1 MRRHSWSKLVMLL
14 AMVLLLGAVPAAAFA
29 GFADVPADAW
39 YAPAVQTCAERGLFQ
54 GTSPTTFSPELSMT
68 RGMFVTVLGRMENI
82 DPTQADASGF
92 MDVPED
98 AYYAGYVGW
107 AARSGIV
114 AGVSD
119 SVFEPERGISRQEI
133 CAIVHRYLVW
143 KDVSL
148 QTVPSAQFADDAQ
161 IAEWAKESVYVCR
174 SAGIV
179 CGVGDNHFA
188 PNVAARRCEAAQ
200 IFKNLL
206 AVLEDALEPQPPVE
220 PEPPVDPEMPVIR
233 YVAHRGY
240 HVQAPENTMPAFAA
254 AAEAG
259 YQFLE
264 SDVHF
269 TKDGVAVLCHDST
282 INATARN
289 ADGSKIV
296 GVKSIQFMTYE
307 ELLQYD
313 FGIAAGEAYRGTRIP
328 TFQEWIAFCREA
340 DVTPYI
346 ELKSRMT
353 TEQVQTLMQLVQEA
367 GMTDRAVWISFTWN
381 LRMLQDVVAANPEA
395 EVGLLSNGLANTTVA
410 MAKTLQ
416 TGQNRVFLDVL
427 HTAVNRLSMQLAAQ
441 AGLEVEAYTVNDAE
455 LADALTS
462 LGVVGITT
470 NTLLPA
476 ATTAEPMQ
484 LQDAEAIVARFAQ
497 DFTMTSELEP

>member
-1 MRRHSWSKLVMLL
+1 MRRHSWPKLVMLL
-14 AMVLLLGAVPAAAFA
+14 VMVLLLGAVPAAAVA

-39 YAPAVQTCAERGLFQ
+39 YAPAVQTCAEQGLFQ
-54 GTSPTTFSPELSMT
+54 GTSPTTFSPEQSMT

-114 AGVSD
+114 VGVSD
-119 SVFEPERGISRQEI
+119 SVFEPERAISRQEI
-133 CAIVHRYLVW
+133 CTIVHRYLGW
-143 KDVSL
+143 KDFSL

-179 CGVGDNHFA
+179 SGMGDNRFA
-188 PNVAARRCEAAQ
+188 PNVTARRCEAAQ

-220 PEPPVDPEMPVIR
+220 PELPVIR

-259 YQFLE
+259 YQFVE

-328 TFQEWIAFCREA
+328 TFREWIAFCREA

-346 ELKSRMT
+346 ELKSSMT
-353 TEQVQTLMQLVQEA
+353 TEQVQTLMQLVEEA

-484 LQDAEAIVARFAQ
+484 LQDAEAIAARFAQ
-497 DFTMTSELEP
+497 DFTMTYELEP

>member
-14 AMVLLLGAVPAAAFA
+14 AVVLLLGAVPAAAFA

-39 YAPAVQTCAERGLFQ
+39 YAPAVQTCTEQGLFQ
-54 GTSPTTFSPELSMT
+54 GTSPTTFSPDLSMT
-68 RGMFVTVLGRMENI
+68 RGMFVTVLGRVENI

-133 CAIVHRYLVW
+133 CTIVHRYLVW

-188 PNVAARRCEAAQ
+188 PNVVTRRCEAAQ

-206 AVLEDALEPQPPVE
+206 AVLKDAPEPQPPVE
-220 PEPPVDPEMPVIR
+220 PEPPVIR
-233 YVAHRGY
+233 YVAHRDY

-328 TFQEWIAFCREA
+328 TFREWIAFCREA

-353 TEQVQTLMQLVQEA
+353 TEQVQTLMQLVEEA
-367 GMTDRAVWISFTWN
+367 GMTDRVVWISFTWN

>member
-1 MRRHSWSKLVMLL
+1 MRRHSWPKLVMLL
-14 AMVLLLGAVPAAAFA
+14 AVVLLLGAVPAAAFA

-39 YAPAVQTCAERGLFQ
+39 YAPAVQTCAEQGLFQ

-119 SVFEPERGISRQEI
+119 SVFEPERSISRQEI
-133 CAIVHRYLVW
+133 CTIVHRYLVW

-148 QTVPSAQFADDAQ
+148 QAVPSAQFADDAQ

-188 PNVAARRCEAAQ
+188 PDVAVRRCEAAQ

-206 AVLEDALEPQPPVE
+206 AVLKDALEPQPPVE
-220 PEPPVDPEMPVIR
+220 PEPPVIR

-254 AAEAG
+254 AVEAG

-328 TFQEWIAFCREA
+328 TFREWIAFCREA

-353 TEQVQTLMQLVQEA
+353 TEQVQTLMQFVEEA

-381 LRMLQDVVAANPEA
+381 LRMLQDVVATNPEA

-476 ATTAEPMQ
+476 ATTAEPMR

>member
-1 MRRHSWSKLVMLL
+1 MRRHFWPKLVMLL
-14 AMVLLLGAVPAAAFA
+14 AVVLLLGAVPAAAFA

-39 YAPAVQTCAERGLFQ
+39 YAPAVQTCAEQGLFQ
-54 GTSPTTFSPELSMT
+54 GTSPTTFSPDLSMT

-133 CAIVHRYLVW
+133 CTIVHRYLVW

-148 QTVPSAQFADDAQ
+148 QTEPSAQFADDAQ

-179 CGVGDNHFA
+179 SGVGDNHFA
-188 PNVAARRCEAAQ
+188 PDVAARRCEAAQ

-206 AVLEDALEPQPPVE
+206 AVLEDALEP
-220 PEPPVDPEMPVIR
+220 EMPVIR

-240 HVQAPENTMPAFAA
+240 HVLAPENTMPAFAA

-307 ELLQYD
+307 QLLQYD

-328 TFQEWIAFCREA
+328 TFQEWIVFCREA

-346 ELKSRMT
+346 ELKSSMT
-353 TEQVQTLMQLVQEA
+353 TEQVQTLMQLVEEA
-367 GMTDRAVWISFTWN
+367 GMTDRVVWISFTWN

-441 AGLEVEAYTVNDAE
+441 AGLEVEVYTVNDAE

>member
-1 MRRHSWSKLVMLL
+1 MRRHFWPKLVMLL
-14 AMVLLLGAVPAAAFA
+14 AVVLLLGAVPAAAFA

-39 YAPAVQTCAERGLFQ
+39 YAPAVQTCAEKGLFQ
-54 GTSPTTFSPELSMT
+54 GTSPTTFSPDLSMT

-107 AARSGIV
+107 AVRSGIV

-133 CAIVHRYLVW
+133 CTIVHRYLVW

-179 CGVGDNHFA
+179 SGVGDNHFA
-188 PNVAARRCEAAQ
+188 PDVAARRCEAAQ

-206 AVLEDALEPQPPVE
+206 AVLEDALEPEPPVE
-220 PEPPVDPEMPVIR
+220 PELPVIR

-259 YQFLE
+259 YQFVE

-307 ELLQYD
+307 QLLQYD

-328 TFQEWIAFCREA
+328 TFREWIAFCREA

-346 ELKSRMT
+346 ELKSSMT
-353 TEQVQTLMQLVQEA
+353 TEQVQTLMQFVEEA

-455 LADALTS
+455 LANALTS

>member
-1 MRRHSWSKLVMLL
+1 MRRHFWPKLVMLL
-14 AMVLLLGAVPAAAFA
+14 AVVLLLGAVPAAAFA

-39 YAPAVQTCAERGLFQ
+39 YAPAVQTCAEQGLFQ

-133 CAIVHRYLVW
+133 CTIVHRYLVW

-148 QTVPSAQFADDAQ
+148 QTVPSARFADDAQ

-179 CGVGDNHFA
+179 SGVGDNHFA

-206 AVLEDALEPQPPVE
+206 AVLKDAPEPQPPVE
-220 PEPPVDPEMPVIR
+220 PELPVIR

-254 AAEAG
+254 AEEAG
-259 YQFLE
+259 YQFME

-328 TFQEWIAFCREA
+328 TFREWIAFCREA

-353 TEQVQTLMQLVQEA
+353 TEQVQTLMQLVEEA
-367 GMTDRAVWISFTWN
+367 GMTDRVVWISFTWN

>member
-14 AMVLLLGAVPAAAFA
+14 VMVLLLGAVPAAAVA

-39 YAPAVQTCAERGLFQ
+39 YAPAVQTCAEQGLFQ
-54 GTSPTTFSPELSMT
+54 GTSPTTFSPEQSMT

-114 AGVSD
+114 IGVSD
-119 SVFEPERGISRQEI
+119 SVFEPERAISRQEI
-133 CAIVHRYLVW
+133 CTIVHRYLGW

-179 CGVGDNHFA
+179 SGMGDNRFA
-188 PNVAARRCEAAQ
+188 PNVTARRCEAAQ

-220 PEPPVDPEMPVIR
+220 PELPVIR

-259 YQFLE
+259 YQFVE

-313 FGIAAGEAYRGTRIP
+313 FGIAAGEAYRGTGIP
-328 TFQEWIAFCREA
+328 TFREWIAFCREA

-346 ELKSRMT
+346 ELKSSMT
-353 TEQVQTLMQLVQEA
+353 TEQVQTLMQLVEEA

-484 LQDAEAIVARFAQ
+484 LQDAEAIAARFAQ
-497 DFTMTSELEP
+497 DFTMTYELEP

>member
-1 MRRHSWSKLVMLL
+1 MLL

-39 YAPAVQTCAERGLFQ
+39 YAPAVQTCAEQGLFQ
-54 GTSPTTFSPELSMT
+54 GTSPTTFSPDLSMT

-92 MDVPED
+92 MDVPEA

-107 AARSGIV
+107 AACSGIV

-133 CAIVHRYLVW
+133 CTIVHRYLVW

-188 PNVAARRCEAAQ
+188 PSVAARRCEAAQ

-206 AVLEDALEPQPPVE
+206 AVLKDALEPE
-220 PEPPVDPEMPVIR
+220 PPVIR

-296 GVKSIQFMTYE
+296 GVTSIQFMTYE

-313 FGIAAGEAYRGTRIP
+313 FGIAAGETYRGTRIP
-328 TFQEWIAFCREA
+328 TFREWIAFCREA

-353 TEQVQTLMQLVQEA
+353 TDQVQTLMQLVEEA

-416 TGQNRVFLDVL
+416 TGHNRVFLDVL

-441 AGLEVEAYTVNDAE
+441 AGLEVEAYIVNDAE

>member
-1 MRRHSWSKLVMLL
+1 MRRHSWSKLVILL
-14 AMVLLLGAVPAAAFA
+14 AVVLLLGAVPAAAFA

-39 YAPAVQTCAERGLFQ
+39 YAPAVQTCAEQGLFQ

-98 AYYAGYVGW
+98 AYYSGYVGW
-107 AARSGIV
+107 AARCGIV

-133 CAIVHRYLVW
+133 CTIVHRYLVW

-179 CGVGDNHFA
+179 SGVGDNHFA
-188 PNVAARRCEAAQ
+188 PDVAARRCEAAQ

-206 AVLEDALEPQPPVE
+206 AVLKDAPEPQPPVE
-220 PEPPVDPEMPVIR
+220 PEPPVIR

-254 AAEAG
+254 AEEAD

-328 TFQEWIAFCREA
+328 TFREWIAFCREA

-353 TEQVQTLMQLVQEA
+353 TEQVQTLMQLVEEA

>member
-1 MRRHSWSKLVMLL
+1 MRRHFWPKLVMLL
-14 AMVLLLGAVPAAAFA
+14 AVVLLLGAVPAAAFA

-39 YAPAVQTCAERGLFQ
+39 YAPAVQTCTEQGLFQ
-54 GTSPTTFSPELSMT
+54 GTSPTTFSPDLSMT

-98 AYYAGYVGW
+98 AYYAGYVSW

-133 CAIVHRYLVW
+133 CTIVHRYLVW

-188 PNVAARRCEAAQ
+188 PNVATRRSEAAQ

-206 AVLEDALEPQPPVE
+206 AVLKDAPEPQPPVE
-220 PEPPVDPEMPVIR
+220 PEPPVIR

-259 YQFLE
+259 YQFME

-313 FGIAAGEAYRGTRIP
+313 FGIAAGEAYRGIRIP
-328 TFQEWIAFCREA
+328 TFREWIAFCREA

-353 TEQVQTLMQLVQEA
+353 TEQVQTLMQLVEEA
-367 GMTDRAVWISFTWN
+367 GMTDRVVWISFTWN

>member
-1 MRRHSWSKLVMLL
+1 MRRHFWSKLVMLL
-14 AMVLLLGAVPAAAFA
+14 AVVLLLGAVPAAAFA

-39 YAPAVQTCAERGLFQ
+39 YAPAVQTCAEQGLFQ
-54 GTSPTTFSPELSMT
+54 GTSPTTFSPDLSMT

-114 AGVSD
+114 AGVSH

-133 CAIVHRYLVW
+133 CTIVHRYLVW

-148 QTVPSAQFADDAQ
+148 QAVPSAQFADDAQ

-179 CGVGDNHFA
+179 SGVGDNHFA

-206 AVLEDALEPQPPVE
+206 AVLKDALE
-220 PEPPVDPEMPVIR
+220 PEPPVEPEMPVIR

-307 ELLQYD
+307 QLLQYD

-328 TFQEWIAFCREA
+328 TFREWIAFCRGA

-353 TEQVQTLMQLVQEA
+353 TEQVQTLMQLVEEA

-395 EVGLLSNGLANTTVA
+395 GVGLLSNGLANTTVA

-416 TGQNRVFLDVL
+416 TGQKRVFLDVL

-476 ATTAEPMQ
+476 ATIAEPMQ

-497 DFTMTSELEP
+497 GFTMTSELEA

>member
-1 MRRHSWSKLVMLL
+1 MRRHFWPKLVMLL
-14 AMVLLLGAVPAAAFA
+14 AVVLLLGAVPAAAFA

-39 YAPAVQTCAERGLFQ
+39 YAPAVQTCTEQGLFQ
-54 GTSPTTFSPELSMT
+54 GTSPNTFSPDLSMT

-119 SVFEPERGISRQEI
+119 SVFKPERGISRQEL
-133 CAIVHRYLVW
+133 CTIVHRYLVW

-188 PNVAARRCEAAQ
+188 PNVATRRCEAAQ

-206 AVLEDALEPQPPVE
+206 AVLKDAPEPQPPVE
-220 PEPPVDPEMPVIR
+220 PEPPVIR

-328 TFQEWIAFCREA
+328 TFREWIAFCREA

-353 TEQVQTLMQLVQEA
+353 TEQVQTLMQLVEEA
-367 GMTDRAVWISFTWN
+367 GMTDHAVWISFTWN

-462 LGVVGITT
+462 LGVDGITT

>member
-1 MRRHSWSKLVMLL
+1 MRRHFWSKLVMLL
-14 AMVLLLGAVPAAAFA
+14 AVVLLLGAVPAAAFA

-39 YAPAVQTCAERGLFQ
+39 YAPAVQTCAEQGLFQ

-133 CAIVHRYLVW
+133 CTIVHRYLVW

-179 CGVGDNHFA
+179 SGVGDNHFA

-206 AVLEDALEPQPPVE
+206 AVLKDALEPQPPVE
-220 PEPPVDPEMPVIR
+220 PEPPVIR

-313 FGIAAGEAYRGTRIP
+313 FGIAAGETYRGTRIP
-328 TFQEWIAFCREA
+328 TFREWIAFCREA

-353 TEQVQTLMQLVQEA
+353 TEQVQTLMQFVEEA
-367 GMTDRAVWISFTWN
+367 GMTDRVVWISFTWN

-455 LADALTS
+455 LAHALTS

>member
-1 MRRHSWSKLVMLL
+1 MRRHFWSKLVMLL

-39 YAPAVQTCAERGLFQ
+39 YAPAVQTCAEKGLFQ
-54 GTSPTTFSPELSMT
+54 GTSPTTFSPDLSMT
-68 RGMFVTVLGRMENI
+68 RGMFVTVLGRVENI

-107 AARSGIV
+107 AARNGIV

-133 CAIVHRYLVW
+133 CTIVHRYLVW

-179 CGVGDNHFA
+179 CGVGDNYFA

-206 AVLEDALEPQPPVE
+206 AVLEDAPEPQPPVE
-220 PEPPVDPEMPVIR
+220 PEMPVIR

-269 TKDGVAVLCHDST
+269 TKDGVAVLCHNST

-328 TFQEWIAFCREA
+328 TFREWIAFCREA

-346 ELKSRMT
+346 ELKSSMT
-353 TEQVQTLMQLVQEA
+353 TEQVQTLMQLVEDA
-367 GMTDRAVWISFTWN
+367 GMTDHAVWISFTWN

-441 AGLEVEAYTVNDAE
+441 AGLEVEVYTVNDAE
-455 LADALTS
+455 LANALTS

>member
-1 MRRHSWSKLVMLL
+1 MRRHSWSKLVILL
-14 AMVLLLGAVPAAAFA
+14 AVVLLLGAVPAAAFA

-39 YAPAVQTCAERGLFQ
+39 YAPAVQTCAEQGLFQ
-54 GTSPTTFSPELSMT
+54 GTSPTTFSPDLSMT

-133 CAIVHRYLVW
+133 CTIVHRYLVW

-148 QTVPSAQFADDAQ
+148 QAVPSAQFADDAQ

-179 CGVGDNHFA
+179 SGVGDNHFA

-206 AVLEDALEPQPPVE
+206 AVLKDALEPKPPVE
-220 PEPPVDPEMPVIR
+220 PEPPVIR

-254 AAEAG
+254 AEEAG

-296 GVKSIQFMTYE
+296 GVKSIQLMTYE

-328 TFQEWIAFCREA
+328 TFREWIAFCREA

-353 TEQVQTLMQLVQEA
+353 TEQVQTLMQLVEEA

-476 ATTAEPMQ
+476 ATAAEPMQ

>member
-14 AMVLLLGAVPAAAFA
+14 AVVLLLGAVPAAAFA

-39 YAPAVQTCAERGLFQ
+39 YTPAVQTCAEQGLFQ
-54 GTSPTTFSPELSMT
+54 GTSPTTFSPDLSMT
-68 RGMFVTVLGRMENI
+68 RSMFVTVLGRMENI

-133 CAIVHRYLVW
+133 CTIVHRYLVW

-206 AVLEDALEPQPPVE
+206 AVLKDALEPE
-220 PEPPVDPEMPVIR
+220 PPVIR

-307 ELLQYD
+307 QLLQYD

-328 TFQEWIAFCREA
+328 TFREWIAFCREA

-346 ELKSRMT
+346 ELKSSMT
-353 TEQVQTLMQLVQEA
+353 TEQVQTLMQLVEEA
-367 GMTDRAVWISFTWN
+367 GMTDHAVWISFTWN

>member
-1 MRRHSWSKLVMLL
+1 MRRHFWPKLVMLL
-14 AMVLLLGAVPAAAFA
+14 AVVLLLGAVPAAAFA
-29 GFADVPADAW
+29 GFTDVPADAL
-39 YAPAVQTCAERGLFQ
+39 YAPAVQTCAEQGLFQ
-54 GTSPTTFSPELSMT
+54 GTSPTTFSPDLSMT

-133 CAIVHRYLVW
+133 CTIVHRYLVW

-179 CGVGDNHFA
+179 SGVGDNHFA
-188 PNVAARRCEAAQ
+188 PDVAARRCEAAQ

-206 AVLEDALEPQPPVE
+206 AVLKDALEPQPPVE
-220 PEPPVDPEMPVIR
+220 PEPPVIR

-328 TFQEWIAFCREA
+328 TFREWIAFCREA

-353 TEQVQTLMQLVQEA
+353 TEQVQTLMQLVEEA

-410 MAKTLQ
+410 MAETLQ

-441 AGLEVEAYTVNDAE
+441 AGLQVEAYTVNDAE

>member
-1 MRRHSWSKLVMLL
+1 
-14 AMVLLLGAVPAAAFA
+14 
-29 GFADVPADAW
+29 
-39 YAPAVQTCAERGLFQ
+39 
-54 GTSPTTFSPELSMT
+54 MT

-119 SVFEPERGISRQEI
+119 SVFEPGRGISRQEI
-133 CAIVHRYLVW
+133 CTIVHRYLVW

-206 AVLEDALEPQPPVE
+206 ALEPQPPVE
-220 PEPPVDPEMPVIR
+220 PEPPVIR

-328 TFQEWIAFCREA
+328 TFREWIAFCREA

-353 TEQVQTLMQLVQEA
+353 TEQVQTLMQLVKEA
-367 GMTDRAVWISFTWN
+367 GMTDRVVWISFTWN

-476 ATTAEPMQ
+476 ATTVEPMQ

>member
-39 YAPAVQTCAERGLFQ
+39 YAPAVQTCAEQGLFQ
-54 GTSPTTFSPELSMT
+54 GTTPTTFSPDLSMT

-92 MDVPED
+92 LDVPED

-119 SVFEPERGISRQEI
+119 SVFEPERSISRQEI
-133 CAIVHRYLVW
+133 CTIVHRYLVW
-143 KDVSL
+143 KDVFL
-148 QTVPSAQFADDAQ
+148 QTEPSAQFADDAQ

-179 CGVGDNHFA
+179 SGVGDNHFA

-206 AVLEDALEPQPPVE
+206 AVLEDAPEPQPPVE
-220 PEPPVDPEMPVIR
+220 PEMPVIR

-259 YQFLE
+259 YQFVE

-269 TKDGVAVLCHDST
+269 TKDGVAVLCHNST

-307 ELLQYD
+307 QLLQYD

-328 TFQEWIAFCREA
+328 TFREWIVFCREA

-346 ELKSRMT
+346 ELKSSMT
-353 TEQVQTLMQLVQEA
+353 TEQVQTLMQLVEEA
-367 GMTDRAVWISFTWN
+367 GMTDRVVWISFTWN

-441 AGLEVEAYTVNDAE
+441 AGLEVEVYTVNDAE

>member
-1 MRRHSWSKLVMLL
+1 MLL
-14 AMVLLLGAVPAAAFA
+14 AVVLLLGAVPAAAFA

-39 YAPAVQTCAERGLFQ
+39 YAPAVQTCAEQGLFQ
-54 GTSPTTFSPELSMT
+54 GTSPTTFSPDLSMT
-68 RGMFVTVLGRMENI
+68 RGMFVTVLGRVENI
-82 DPTQADASGF
+82 DPTQADTSGF

-119 SVFEPERGISRQEI
+119 SVFEPERSISRQEI
-133 CAIVHRYLVW
+133 CTIVHRYLVW

-188 PNVAARRCEAAQ
+188 PDVAARRCEAAQ

-206 AVLEDALEPQPPVE
+206 AVLEDALE
-220 PEPPVDPEMPVIR
+220 PEMPVIR

-254 AAEAG
+254 AVEAG

-307 ELLQYD
+307 QLLQYD

-328 TFQEWIAFCREA
+328 TFREWIAFCREA

-346 ELKSRMT
+346 ELKSSMT
-353 TEQVQTLMQLVQEA
+353 TEQVQTLMQLVEEA
-367 GMTDRAVWISFTWN
+367 GMTDHAVWISFTWN

-455 LADALTS
+455 LANALTS

-476 ATTAEPMQ
+476 ATAAEPMQ

>member
-1 MRRHSWSKLVMLL
+1 MRRHFWSKLVMLL
-14 AMVLLLGAVPAAAFA
+14 AVVLLLGAVPAAAFA

-39 YAPAVQTCAERGLFQ
+39 YAPAVQTCAERGLIQ

-98 AYYAGYVGW
+98 AYYADYVGW

-133 CAIVHRYLVW
+133 CTIVHRYLVW

-206 AVLEDALEPQPPVE
+206 AVLEDALE
-220 PEPPVDPEMPVIR
+220 PEMPVIR

-307 ELLQYD
+307 QLLPYD

-328 TFQEWIAFCREA
+328 TFREWIAFCREA

-346 ELKSRMT
+346 ELKSSMT
-353 TEQVQTLMQLVQEA
+353 TEQVQTLMQLVEEA

-441 AGLEVEAYTVNDAE
+441 AGLEVEVYTVNDAE
-455 LADALTS
+455 LANALTS

>member
-14 AMVLLLGAVPAAAFA
+14 AVVLLLGAVPAAAFA

-39 YAPAVQTCAERGLFQ
+39 YAPAVQTCAEQGLFQ
-54 GTSPTTFSPELSMT
+54 GTSPTTFSPDLSMT

-133 CAIVHRYLVW
+133 CTIVHRYLVW

-179 CGVGDNHFA
+179 SGVGDNHFA
-188 PNVAARRCEAAQ
+188 PDVAARRCEAAQ

-206 AVLEDALEPQPPVE
+206 AVLEDALE
-220 PEPPVDPEMPVIR
+220 PEMPVIR

-307 ELLQYD
+307 QLLQYD

-328 TFQEWIAFCREA
+328 TFREWIAFCREA

-353 TEQVQTLMQLVQEA
+353 TEQVQTLMQLVEDA
-367 GMTDRAVWISFTWN
+367 GMTDRVVWISFTWN

-462 LGVVGITT
+462 LAVVGITT

>member
-1 MRRHSWSKLVMLL
+1 MRRHFWPKLVMLL
-14 AMVLLLGAVPAAAFA
+14 AVVLLLGAVPAAAFA

-39 YAPAVQTCAERGLFQ
+39 YAPAVQTCAEQGLFQ

-133 CAIVHRYLVW
+133 CTIVHRYLVW

-179 CGVGDNHFA
+179 SGVGDNHFA

-206 AVLEDALEPQPPVE
+206 AVLKDALEPEPPVE
-220 PEPPVDPEMPVIR
+220 PEPHVIR

-328 TFQEWIAFCREA
+328 TFREWIAFCREA

-353 TEQVQTLMQLVQEA
+353 TEQVQTLMQLVEEA

-381 LRMLQDVVAANPEA
+381 LRMLQDVVAANPGA

-476 ATTAEPMQ
+476 TTTAEPMQ

>member
-1 MRRHSWSKLVMLL
+1 
-14 AMVLLLGAVPAAAFA
+14 
-29 GFADVPADAW
+29 
-39 YAPAVQTCAERGLFQ
+39 
-54 GTSPTTFSPELSMT
+54 MT
-68 RGMFVTVLGRMENI
+68 RGMFVTVLGRMEKI

-133 CAIVHRYLVW
+133 CTIVHRYLVW

-148 QTVPSAQFADDAQ
+148 QAVPSAQFADDAQ

-179 CGVGDNHFA
+179 SGVGDNHFA

-206 AVLEDALEPQPPVE
+206 AVLKDALEPEPPAE
-220 PEPPVDPEMPVIR
+220 PEPPVIR

-259 YQFLE
+259 YQFME

-328 TFQEWIAFCREA
+328 TFREWIAFCREA

-353 TEQVQTLMQLVQEA
+353 TEQVQTLMQLVEEA

>member
-1 MRRHSWSKLVMLL
+1 MRRHSWPMLVILL
-14 AMVLLLGAVPAAAFA
+14 AVVLLLGAVPAAAFA

-39 YAPAVQTCAERGLFQ
+39 YAPAVQTCAEQGLFQ
-54 GTSPTTFSPELSMT
+54 GTSPTTFSPDLSMT

-133 CAIVHRYLVW
+133 CTIVHRYLVW

-148 QTVPSAQFADDAQ
+148 QTVPSAQFVDDAQ

-179 CGVGDNHFA
+179 SGVGDNHFA

-206 AVLEDALEPQPPVE
+206 AGLKDALE
-220 PEPPVDPEMPVIR
+220 PEPPVEPKPPVIR

-313 FGIAAGEAYRGTRIP
+313 LALRRVRHTGEPEFPHSGSGSRSAG
-328 TFQEWIAFCREA
+328 
-340 DVTPYI
+340 
-346 ELKSRMT
+346 KRM
-353 TEQVQTLMQLVQEA
+353 
-367 GMTDRAVWISFTWN
+367 
-381 LRMLQDVVAANPEA
+381 
-395 EVGLLSNGLANTTVA
+395 
-410 MAKTLQ
+410 
-416 TGQNRVFLDVL
+416 
-427 HTAVNRLSMQLAAQ
+427 
-441 AGLEVEAYTVNDAE
+441 
-455 LADALTS
+455 
-462 LGVVGITT
+462 
-470 NTLLPA
+470 
-476 ATTAEPMQ
+476 
-484 LQDAEAIVARFAQ
+484 
-497 DFTMTSELEP
+497 

>member
-14 AMVLLLGAVPAAAFA
+14 AVVLLLGAVPAAAFA

-39 YAPAVQTCAERGLFQ
+39 YAPAVQTCAEQGLFQ
-54 GTSPTTFSPELSMT
+54 GTYPTTFSPDLSMT

-133 CAIVHRYLVW
+133 CTIVHRYLVW

-188 PNVAARRCEAAQ
+188 PNVATRRCEAAQ

-206 AVLEDALEPQPPVE
+206 AVLKDAPEPQPPVE
-220 PEPPVDPEMPVIR
+220 PEPPVIR

-259 YQFLE
+259 YQFME

-328 TFQEWIAFCREA
+328 TFREWIAFCREA

-353 TEQVQTLMQLVQEA
+353 TEQV
-367 GMTDRAVWISFTWN
+367 
-381 LRMLQDVVAANPEA
+381 
-395 EVGLLSNGLANTTVA
+395 
-410 MAKTLQ
+410 
-416 TGQNRVFLDVL
+416 
-427 HTAVNRLSMQLAAQ
+427 
-441 AGLEVEAYTVNDAE
+441 
-455 LADALTS
+455 
-462 LGVVGITT
+462 
-470 NTLLPA
+470 
-476 ATTAEPMQ
+476 
-484 LQDAEAIVARFAQ
+484 
-497 DFTMTSELEP
+497 

>member
-39 YAPAVQTCAERGLFQ
+39 YAPAVQTCAEQGLFQ
-54 GTSPTTFSPELSMT
+54 GTSPTTFSPDLSMT

-133 CAIVHRYLVW
+133 CTIVHRYLVW

-179 CGVGDNHFA
+179 SGVGDNHFA
-188 PNVAARRCEAAQ
+188 PDVAARRCEAAQ

-206 AVLEDALEPQPPVE
+206 AVLEDALE
-220 PEPPVDPEMPVIR
+220 PEMPVIR

-307 ELLQYD
+307 QLLQYD

-328 TFQEWIAFCREA
+328 TFREWIAFCREA

-346 ELKSRMT
+346 ELKSSMT
-353 TEQVQTLMQLVQEA
+353 TEQVQTLMQLVEEA
-367 GMTDRAVWISFTWN
+367 GMTDHAVWISFTWN

>member
-1 MRRHSWSKLVMLL
+1 MRRHSWPKLVMLL
-14 AMVLLLGAVPAAAFA
+14 AVVLLLGAVPAAAFA

-39 YAPAVQTCAERGLFQ
+39 YAPAVQTCAEQGLFQ

-119 SVFEPERGISRQEI
+119 SVFEPERSISRQEI
-133 CAIVHRYLVW
+133 CTIVHRYLVW

-148 QTVPSAQFADDAQ
+148 QAVPSAQFADDAQ

-188 PNVAARRCEAAQ
+188 PDVAARRCEAAQ

-206 AVLEDALEPQPPVE
+206 AVLKDALEPQPPVE
-220 PEPPVDPEMPVIR
+220 PEPPVIR
-233 YVAHRGY
+233 YVARRGY

-254 AAEAG
+254 AVEAG

-328 TFQEWIAFCREA
+328 TFREWIAFCREA

-353 TEQVQTLMQLVQEA
+353 TEQVQTLMQFVEEA

-381 LRMLQDVVAANPEA
+381 LRMLQDVVATNPEA

-476 ATTAEPMQ
+476 ATTAEPMR

>member
-1 MRRHSWSKLVMLL
+1 M
-14 AMVLLLGAVPAAAFA
+14 
-29 GFADVPADAW
+29 
-39 YAPAVQTCAERGLFQ
+39 
-54 GTSPTTFSPELSMT
+54 
-68 RGMFVTVLGRMENI
+68 
-82 DPTQADASGF
+82 
-92 MDVPED
+92 
-98 AYYAGYVGW
+98 
-107 AARSGIV
+107 
-114 AGVSD
+114 
-119 SVFEPERGISRQEI
+119 
-133 CAIVHRYLVW
+133 
-143 KDVSL
+143 
-148 QTVPSAQFADDAQ
+148 
-161 IAEWAKESVYVCR
+161 
-174 SAGIV
+174 
-179 CGVGDNHFA
+179 
-188 PNVAARRCEAAQ
+188 AARRCEAAQ

-206 AVLEDALEPQPPVE
+206 AVLEDALQPQPPVE
-220 PEPPVDPEMPVIR
+220 PEPPVIR

-328 TFQEWIAFCREA
+328 TFREWIAFCREA
-340 DVTPYI
+340 EVTPYI

-353 TEQVQTLMQLVQEA
+353 TEQVQTLMQLVKEA
-367 GMTDRAVWISFTWN
+367 GMTDRVVWISFTWN

-410 MAKTLQ
+410 MAETLQ

>member
-1 MRRHSWSKLVMLL
+1 MRRHSWSKLVILL
-14 AMVLLLGAVPAAAFA
+14 AVVLLLGAVPAAAFA

-39 YAPAVQTCAERGLFQ
+39 YAPAVQTCAEQGLFQ
-54 GTSPTTFSPELSMT
+54 GTSPTTFSPDLSMT

-133 CAIVHRYLVW
+133 CTIVHRYLVW

-148 QTVPSAQFADDAQ
+148 QAVPSAQFADDAQ

-179 CGVGDNHFA
+179 SGVGDNHFA

-206 AVLEDALEPQPPVE
+206 AVLKDALEPKPPVE
-220 PEPPVDPEMPVIR
+220 PEPPVIR

-254 AAEAG
+254 AEEAG

-328 TFQEWIAFCREA
+328 TFREWIAFCREA

-353 TEQVQTLMQLVQEA
+353 TEQVQTLMQLVEEA

-476 ATTAEPMQ
+476 ATAAEPMQ

>member
-39 YAPAVQTCAERGLFQ
+39 YAPAVQTCAEQGLFQ
-54 GTSPTTFSPELSMT
+54 GTSPTTFSPDLSMT
-68 RGMFVTVLGRMENI
+68 RGMFVTVLGRVENI
-82 DPTQADASGF
+82 DPTQADTSGF

-119 SVFEPERGISRQEI
+119 SVFEPERSISRQEI
-133 CAIVHRYLVW
+133 CTIVHRYLVW

-188 PNVAARRCEAAQ
+188 PDVAARRCEAAQ

-206 AVLEDALEPQPPVE
+206 AVLEDALE
-220 PEPPVDPEMPVIR
+220 PEMPVIR

-254 AAEAG
+254 AVEAG

-307 ELLQYD
+307 QLLQYD

-328 TFQEWIAFCREA
+328 TFREWIAFCREA

-346 ELKSRMT
+346 ELKSSMT
-353 TEQVQTLMQLVQEA
+353 TEQVQTLMQLVEEA
-367 GMTDRAVWISFTWN
+367 GMTDHAVWISFTWN

-455 LADALTS
+455 LANALTS

>member
-1 MRRHSWSKLVMLL
+1 MRRHSWPKLVMLL
-14 AMVLLLGAVPAAAFA
+14 VIVLLLGAVPAAAFA

-39 YAPAVQTCAERGLFQ
+39 YAPAVQTCAEKGLFQ
-54 GTSPTTFSPELSMT
+54 GTSPTTFSPEQSMT
-68 RGMFVTVLGRMENI
+68 RGMFVTVLGRIENI

-114 AGVSD
+114 VGVSD
-119 SVFEPERGISRQEI
+119 SVFEPERAISRQEI
-133 CAIVHRYLVW
+133 CMIVHRYLVW

-148 QTVPSAQFADDAQ
+148 QTVPLAQFADDAQ

-179 CGVGDNHFA
+179 HGVGDNHFA
-188 PNVAARRCEAAQ
+188 PNVMARRCEAAQ

-206 AVLEDALEPQPPVE
+206 AVLKDALEPQPPVE
-220 PEPPVDPEMPVIR
+220 PEMPAIR

-289 ADGSKIV
+289 ADGSKII

-313 FGIAAGEAYRGTRIP
+313 FGIAAGPEFPHSGSG
-328 TFQEWIAFCREA
+328 
-340 DVTPYI
+340 
-346 ELKSRMT
+346 SRS
-353 TEQVQTLMQLVQEA
+353 A
-367 GMTDRAVWISFTWN
+367 GK
-381 LRMLQDVVAANPEA
+381 RM
-395 EVGLLSNGLANTTVA
+395 
-410 MAKTLQ
+410 
-416 TGQNRVFLDVL
+416 
-427 HTAVNRLSMQLAAQ
+427 
-441 AGLEVEAYTVNDAE
+441 
-455 LADALTS
+455 
-462 LGVVGITT
+462 
-470 NTLLPA
+470 
-476 ATTAEPMQ
+476 
-484 LQDAEAIVARFAQ
+484 
-497 DFTMTSELEP
+497 

>member
-1 MRRHSWSKLVMLL
+1 MLL
-14 AMVLLLGAVPAAAFA
+14 AVVLLLGAVPAAAFA

-39 YAPAVQTCAERGLFQ
+39 YAPAVQTCAEQGLFQ

-98 AYYAGYVGW
+98 AYYADYVGW

-133 CAIVHRYLVW
+133 CTIVHHYLVW

-206 AVLEDALEPQPPVE
+206 AVLEDALE
-220 PEPPVDPEMPVIR
+220 PEMPVIR

-307 ELLQYD
+307 QLLPYD

-328 TFQEWIAFCREA
+328 TFREWIAFCREA

-346 ELKSRMT
+346 ELKSSMT
-353 TEQVQTLMQLVQEA
+353 TEQVQTLMQLVEEA

>member
-1 MRRHSWSKLVMLL
+1 MRRHFWSKLVMLL
-14 AMVLLLGAVPAAAFA
+14 AVVLLLGAVPAAAFA

-39 YAPAVQTCAERGLFQ
+39 YAPAVQTCVEQGLFQ
-54 GTSPTTFSPELSMT
+54 GTSPTTFSPDLSMT

-92 MDVPED
+92 MDVPEG

-133 CAIVHRYLVW
+133 CTIVHRYLVW

-161 IAEWAKESVYVCR
+161 IAEWSKGSVYVCR

-188 PNVAARRCEAAQ
+188 PNVATRRCEAAQ

-206 AVLEDALEPQPPVE
+206 AVLKDAPEPQPPVE
-220 PEPPVDPEMPVIR
+220 PEPPVIR

-259 YQFLE
+259 YQFME

-328 TFQEWIAFCREA
+328 TFREWIAFCREA

-353 TEQVQTLMQLVQEA
+353 TEQVQTLMQLVEEA
-367 GMTDRAVWISFTWN
+367 GMTDRVVWISFTWN

>member
-14 AMVLLLGAVPAAAFA
+14 AVVLLLGAVPAAAFA

-39 YAPAVQTCAERGLFQ
+39 YAPAVQTCAEQGLFQ
-54 GTSPTTFSPELSMT
+54 GTSPTTFSPDLSMT

-133 CAIVHRYLVW
+133 CTIVHRYLVW

-179 CGVGDNHFA
+179 SGVGDDHFA

-206 AVLEDALEPQPPVE
+206 AVLKDALEPQPPVE
-220 PEPPVDPEMPVIR
+220 PVPPVIR

-254 AAEAG
+254 AEEAG

-328 TFQEWIAFCREA
+328 TFREWIAFCREA

-346 ELKSRMT
+346 ELKSYMT
-353 TEQVQTLMQLVQEA
+353 TEQVQTLMQLVEEA

-455 LADALTS
+455 LANALTS

>member
-1 MRRHSWSKLVMLL
+1 M
-14 AMVLLLGAVPAAAFA
+14 
-29 GFADVPADAW
+29 
-39 YAPAVQTCAERGLFQ
+39 
-54 GTSPTTFSPELSMT
+54 
-68 RGMFVTVLGRMENI
+68 
-82 DPTQADASGF
+82 
-92 MDVPED
+92 
-98 AYYAGYVGW
+98 
-107 AARSGIV
+107 
-114 AGVSD
+114 
-119 SVFEPERGISRQEI
+119 
-133 CAIVHRYLVW
+133 HRYLIW

-179 CGVGDNHFA
+179 SGVGDNHFA
-188 PNVAARRCEAAQ
+188 PDVAARRCEAAQ

-206 AVLEDALEPQPPVE
+206 AVLKDALEPEPPVEPQPPVE
-220 PEPPVDPEMPVIR
+220 PEPPVIR

-254 AAEAG
+254 AEEAG

-307 ELLQYD
+307 QLLQYD

-328 TFQEWIAFCREA
+328 TFREWIAFCREA

-353 TEQVQTLMQLVQEA
+353 TEQVQTLMQLVEEA

-416 TGQNRVFLDVL
+416 TGKNRVFLDVL

-441 AGLEVEAYTVNDAE
+441 AGLAVEAYTVNDAE

-476 ATTAEPMQ
+476 ATAAEPMQ

>member
-1 MRRHSWSKLVMLL
+1 MRSHSWSKLVMLL
-14 AMVLLLGAVPAAAFA
+14 AVVLLLGAVPAAAFA

-39 YAPAVQTCAERGLFQ
+39 YAPAVQTCAEQGLFQ
-54 GTSPTTFSPELSMT
+54 GTSPTAFSPELSMT

-133 CAIVHRYLVW
+133 CTIVHRYLVW

-179 CGVGDNHFA
+179 SGVGDNHFA

-206 AVLEDALEPQPPVE
+206 AVLKDAPEPQPPVE
-220 PEPPVDPEMPVIR
+220 PEPPVIR

-254 AAEAG
+254 AEEAG

-328 TFQEWIAFCREA
+328 TFREWIAFCREA

-353 TEQVQTLMQLVQEA
+353 TEQVQTLMQLVEEA
-367 GMTDRAVWISFTWN
+367 AMTDRAVWISFTWN